1 MKKAVV
7 LLVSILILVCIT
19 GSVWAAEPEDLSG
32 IDTEQ
37 ISALKIGQ
45 QNQPARS
52 LIITESQ
59 AGAIN
64 SFVDGVESAVIT
76 LELPAGLTWAR
87 LPEVQVSSGDLE
99 LGTPYYEE
107 SMLTVPVVAGSSMAS
122 VIEISGIAYNADRTV
137 PQGTILVTL
146 SGSAL
151 VQSDFSGRNYITREV
166 AAECV
171 TPAPDRER
179 KVVLKIGSA
188 IYRIGDQG
196 KAGQLEMA
204 PYMVNGQTYMAVR
217 DLAELLGAE
226 VVWDGEKQVVSM
238 LKGETCVEFTIGS
251 TSYLLN
257 GDEYSMAEPVILN
270 QGRTVLPVRIIA
282 ELWGA
287 NVGWDGTQQSLVIE
301 GYE

>member
-37 ISALKIGQ
+37 ISALEIGQ

-99 LGTPYYEE
+99 LGTPYYDRAIL
-107 SMLTVPVVAGSSMAS
+107 SIPVVASSSEAS
-122 VIEISGIAYNADRTV
+122 EIEISSIAYTADRTV
-137 PQGTILVTL
+137 PEGSILVTL
-146 SGSAL
+146 RGSTL
-151 VQSDFSGRNYITREV
+151 VQSDFTGRNYITREV

-171 TPAPDRER
+171 TPAPDNQGRVE
-179 KVVLKIGSA
+179 LKIGST
-188 IYRIGDQG
+188 IYRVDSQ
-196 KAGQLEMA
+196 AGQLQMA
-204 PYMVNGQTYMAVR
+204 PYLVNGQTYMAVR